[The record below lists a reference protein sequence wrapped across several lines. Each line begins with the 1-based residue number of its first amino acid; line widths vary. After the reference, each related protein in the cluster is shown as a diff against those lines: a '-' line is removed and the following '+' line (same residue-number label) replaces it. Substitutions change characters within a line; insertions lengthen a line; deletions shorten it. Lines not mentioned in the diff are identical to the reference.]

1 MLQARG
7 IDTSGLQVV
16 RGGKTFRWRG
26 RYLHNMND
34 RETLDLQLNVLEQ
47 FDPMLPEHYRQC
59 KILFLANGS
68 PRLQMR
74 VLEQC
79 PAPR

>member
-1 MLQARG
+1 
-7 IDTSGLQVV
+7 
-16 RGGKTFRWRG
+16 
-26 RYLHNMND
+26 MND

-47 FDPMLPEHYRQC
+47 FDPVLPERYRRC
-59 KILFLANGS
+59 KFLFLANGS

-79 PAPR
+79 PAPS